1 MCSSSRQIIDL
12 IHPRPGERRRRKKR
26 RSRKLAKRG
35 GKKEKK
41 HARFSRRDT
50 GTRWITRRGGLGHV
64 NEFASFHG
72 RMGFPCRWIQWPRRH
87 NRVSLE
93 RHGRLKIRRREGGRG
108 IGGRREDGGEKTSKI
123 RGRALSPRR
132 RGTLPIG
139 FLFFS
144 SSSSSFL
151 KRLYV
156 ESWKQ
161 TSCLFFLK
169 IAF

>member
-1 MCSSSRQIIDL
+1 MSVNSVAETAQSRL
-12 IHPRPGERRRRKKR
+12 TRAPWPLENTTKR
-26 RSRKLAKRG
+26 
-35 GKKEKK
+35 
-41 HARFSRRDT
+41 
-50 GTRWITRRGGLGHV
+50 
-64 NEFASFHG
+64 
-72 RMGFPCRWIQWPRRH
+72 
-87 NRVSLE
+87 
-93 RHGRLKIRRREGGRG
+93 GGRG

-156 ESWKQ
+156 ES
-161 TSCLFFLK
+161 
-169 IAF
+169 